1 MLAWIND
8 YIFIFGWTV
17 SLINYWHGN
26 NTGTFDNTHI
36 FCAIAYNLFLFY
48 Y

>member
-1 MLAWIND
+1 MQAWVNDD

-26 NTGTFDNTHI
+26 NTGTFDNI